1 MDTENP
7 TYTLNDGTSLPAIAL
22 GTYNLRGS
30 GGVDAVVSAL
40 HVGYRLIDSAFNY
53 ENEGLVGEA
62 VRRAGVPR
70 DELRLVSKLPGRHH
84 RYEEAVYTV
93 EESLYRAGLDYWD
106 LYLVHWPNPR
116 IGLYVEA
123 FQALVDLRER
133 GLIRS
138 VGVSN
143 FLPEHLHRVID
154 EVGVTPSVN
163 QIQVL
168 PTWPQEDMV
177 ALDRDLGIRTE
188 AWSPIGRGGEV
199 VGDPVVTRIAGEVGR
214 TPVQVILRWHVQR
227 GVVPLPKS
235 ANPGHQAQNLDVFDF
250 ELTDA
255 QMAALTGMAR
265 PDGRALDIDPSDHEE
280 F

>member
-1 MDTENP
+1 MDTEIP
-7 TYTLNDGTSLPAIAL
+7 TYTLNDGTTLPAIAL

-40 HVGYRLIDSAFNY
+40 HTGYRLIDSAFNY
-53 ENEGLVGEA
+53 ENEGVVGEA

-70 DELRLVSKLPGRHH
+70 EELRLVSKLPGRHH
-84 RYEEAVYTV
+84 RYDEAVYTV

-116 IGLYVEA
+116 VDLYVEA
-123 FQALVDLRER
+123 FQALVDLRAR

-163 QIQVL
+163 QVQVL
-168 PTWPQEDMV
+168 PTWPQQEIV
-177 ALDRDLGIRTE
+177 ALDEELGIRTE

-199 VGDPVVTRIAGEVGR
+199 VGDPVVTGIAAEVGR

-235 ANPGHQAQNLDVFDF
+235 ANPQRQAQNLDVFDF

-255 QMAALTGMAR
+255 QMAALTGMGR

>member
-1 MDTENP
+1 MDIEIP

-30 GGVDAVVSAL
+30 SGVDAIVSAI

-53 ENEGLVGEA
+53 ENEGVVGEA

-70 DELRLVSKLPGRHH
+70 DELTLVSKLPGRHQ
-84 RYEEAVYTV
+84 RYDEAVYTV
-93 EESLYRAGLDYWD
+93 EESLYRAGLEYWD

-116 IGLYVEA
+116 VGLYAEA
-123 FQALVDLRER
+123 FQALVDLKAR

-143 FLPEHLHRVID
+143 FLPEHLRTVID
-154 EVGVTPSVN
+154 RVGVTPSVN

-177 ALDRDLGIRTE
+177 ALNTELGIRTE
-188 AWSPIGRGGEV
+188 AWSPIGRGGRI
-199 VGDPVVTRIAGEVGR
+199 VGDPVIAGIAAEVGR
-214 TPVQVILRWHVQR
+214 TPIQVILRWHVQR

-235 ANPGHQAQNLDVFDF
+235 ANPGRQAQNLSVFDF
-250 ELTDA
+250 ELSGA
-255 QMAALTGMAR
+255 QMAAISGLSR

>member
-1 MDTENP
+1 MDIEIP

-30 GGVDAVVSAL
+30 SGVDAIVSAI

-53 ENEGLVGEA
+53 ENEGVVGEA

-70 DELRLVSKLPGRHH
+70 DELTLVSKLPGRHQ
-84 RYEEAVYTV
+84 RYDEAVYTV
-93 EESLYRAGLDYWD
+93 EESLYRAGLEYWD

-116 IGLYVEA
+116 VGLYAEA
-123 FQALVDLRER
+123 FQALVDLKAR

-143 FLPEHLHRVID
+143 FLPQHLRTVID
-154 EVGVTPSVN
+154 RVGVTPSVN

-177 ALDRDLGIRTE
+177 ALNTELGIRTE
-188 AWSPIGRGGEV
+188 AWSPIGRGGRI
-199 VGDPVVTRIAGEVGR
+199 VGDPVIAGIAAEVGR
-214 TPVQVILRWHVQR
+214 TPIQVILRWHVQR

-235 ANPGHQAQNLDVFDF
+235 ANPGRQAQNLSVFDF
-250 ELTDA
+250 ELSGA
-255 QMAALTGMAR
+255 QMAAISGLSR

>member
-1 MDTENP
+1 MDTEIP

-30 GGVDAVVSAL
+30 SGVDAVVSAL
-40 HVGYRLIDSAFNY
+40 RTGYRLIDSAFNY
-53 ENEGLVGEA
+53 ENEGVVGEA

-70 DELRLVSKLPGRHH
+70 EELRLVSKLPGRHH
-84 RYEEAVYTV
+84 KYDEAVYTV
-93 EESLYRAGLDYWD
+93 EESLYRSGLDYWD

-116 IGLYVEA
+116 VGLYAEA
-123 FQALVDLRER
+123 FQALVDLQAR

-143 FLPEHLHRVID
+143 FLPEHLHTVID
-154 EVGVTPSVN
+154 QVGVTPSVN

-177 ALDRDLGIRTE
+177 ALDDELGIRTE

-199 VGDPVVTRIAGEVGR
+199 VDDPVVAGVAAEVGR

-235 ANPGHQAQNLDVFDF
+235 ANPERQAQNLDVFDF
-250 ELTDA
+250 ALSDA
-255 QMAALTGMAR
+255 QMAALTQMER

>member
-1 MDTENP
+1 MSAIPNI
-7 TYTLNDGTSLPAIAL
+7 TLNNGVVMPHVGFGVFQVPDDGAQAAVETALEKGYRSIDTAMIYGNEAGVGRAIAA
-22 GTYNLRGS
+22 S
-30 GGVDAVVSAL
+30 GIA
-40 HVGYRLIDSAFNY
+40 
-53 ENEGLVGEA
+53 
-62 VRRAGVPR
+62 R
-70 DELRLVSKLPGRHH
+70 DELFITTKLWLADLGAGKAEAALDVSLERL
-84 RYEEAVYTV
+84 
-93 EESLYRAGLDYWD
+93 GLDQVD
-106 LYLVHWPNPR
+106 LYLIHWPAPATDDY
-116 IGLYVEA
+116 LDTW
-123 FQALVDLRER
+123 QQLSALGDAKTRA
-133 GLIRS
+133 I
-138 VGVSN
+138 GVSN

-235 ANPGHQAQNLDVFDF
+235 ANPGRQAQNLDVFDF

>member
-1 MDTENP
+1 MDTEIP

-30 GGVDAVVSAL
+30 SGVDAVVSAL
-40 HVGYRLIDSAFNY
+40 RTGYRLIDSAFNY
-53 ENEGLVGEA
+53 ENEGVVGEA

-70 DELRLVSKLPGRHH
+70 EELRLVSKLPGRHH
-84 RYEEAVYTV
+84 KYDEAVYTV
-93 EESLYRAGLDYWD
+93 EESLYRSGLDYWD

-116 IGLYVEA
+116 VGLYAEA
-123 FQALVDLRER
+123 FQALVDLQAR

-143 FLPEHLHRVID
+143 FLPEHLHTVID
-154 EVGVTPSVN
+154 QVGVTPSVN

-177 ALDRDLGIRTE
+177 ALDDELGIRTE

-199 VGDPVVTRIAGEVGR
+199 VDDPVVAGVAAEVGR

-235 ANPGHQAQNLDVFDF
+235 ANPERQAQNLDVFDF
-250 ELTDA
+250 ALSDA
-255 QMAALTGMAR
+255 QMAALTQMAR